1 MIASTIEH
9 EWLLQLS
16 MNEYYHY
23 WVWMIATTIEH
34 EWLLPLL
41 IIVLSE

>member
-9 EWLLQLS
+9 EWVLPLLS
-16 MNEYYHY
+16 MNDCYN
-23 WVWMIATTIEH
+23 WAWMSATTIEH